1 MRTTMPKIALIIIAL
16 LFVYFPVY
24 ELGFVSDDHGLITNE
39 ITGIAQQTVGSA
51 FGQDLWHFQQ
61 SESGYYR
68 PLMTL
73 SLMLDHSLWGEWA
86 GGYHV
91 HSLLWHTFAV
101 VTLFGVLRSLFG
113 DSRAFLATSL
123 YAFHPLTTEVTCFI
137 SARNDAMA
145 IGLGLAAV
153 WLTIPR
159 DASHKRCI
167 LALLF
172 SAAACLSK
180 ETGVVILGL
189 LPLIDWARGLGSR
202 GWYRYGAIASGAT
215 AALFTREI
223 FGPGL
228 LHSPTLNGVELLQTE
243 RVSVLTTLFG
253 KLLWPTPLTDS
264 LHIAYLDS
272 PPLPAAAA
280 TLFLLLFLA
289 WGGGRHA
296 RVGVFFVFV
305 SILPCIP
312 AIASRFL
319 IGERYL
325 AMPLIGCA
333 FALASV
339 LPANR
344 NLVKGFLLFLPLMWA
359 SNARVLDWK
368 TDLTLASAAHAAAPT
383 PYTAAWL
390 AHELA
395 QDEQYDDALPLFSQ
409 AVNGSPPTCD
419 FASEW
424 IRLSNAHSGPTAAI
438 EVANTVWKKQCAAAP
453 GVRGAWAQALLESGD
468 IDTARSILTP
478 PPKQCDHTIAVPLI
492 ALASLDEA
500 TRLRSQCES
509 QMGKELAA
517 LQPEI
522 DALVTLIT
530 PVATDPLPE
539 KDPNDE

>member
-16 LFVYFPVY
+16 LLVYFPVY
-24 ELGFVSDDHGLITNE
+24 ELGFVSDDHGLITSE

-73 SLMLDHSLWGEWA
+73 SLLLDHSLWGKWA

-91 HSLLWHTFAV
+91 HSLLWHVFAV
-101 VTLFGVLRSLFG
+101 LTLFGVLRSLFD

-137 SARNDAMA
+137 SARNDSMA

-180 ETGVVILGL
+180 ETGVVMLGL
-189 LPLIDWARGLGSR
+189 LPLIDWARGFGMR

-215 AALFTREI
+215 AALFVREI

-228 LHSPTLNGVELLQTE
+228 LHSPTLRGVELLQTE
-243 RVSVLTTLFG
+243 RVSVLTTVFG

-264 LHIAYLDS
+264 LHIAYLGS
-272 PPLPAAAA
+272 PPVPTAAA
-280 TLFLLLFLA
+280 TLFLLLFIA
-289 WGGGRHA
+289 WGGGRYA

-305 SILPCIP
+305 AILPCIP

-325 AMPLIGCA
+325 TMPLIGCA

-339 LPANR
+339 LPNKGK
-344 NLVKGFLLFLPLMWA
+344 LEIGFLLFLPLMWA

-368 TDLTLASAAHAAAPT
+368 TDLSLASSAHTAAPT

-390 AHELA
+390 GHELA
-395 QDEQYDDALPLFSQ
+395 EDNQFEKALPLLSQ
-409 AVNGSPPTCD
+409 AVHGSPPTCD
-419 FASEW
+419 FAGEW
-424 IRLSNAHSGPTAAI
+424 IRLSRSREGAS
-438 EVANTVWKKQCAAAP
+438 VAVDVATTIWKKQCAAAP
-453 GVRGAWAQALLESGD
+453 GVRGAWAHALLEIGD
-468 IDTARSILTP
+468 TETARSILTP
-478 PPKQCDHTIAVPLI
+478 PPNQCDSTIAVPVI
-492 ALASLDEA
+492 VLASLDA
-500 TRLRSQCES
+500 NTTARARCES
-509 QMGKELAA
+509 QMGKELEA

-522 DALVTLIT
+522 DALVTRNT
-530 PVATDPLPE
+530 PVAADPVPE
-539 KDPNDE
+539 KDSIDE